1 VQIDGLSGDLIL
13 NSGSGEAD
21 ILDLVAYVTGS
32 GYRKAVVNSLQ
43 DGPEQPSV
51 IAEEADVARSHISRA
66 LSELSEKGIV
76 QSHGEDSRTKLYSLT
91 ELGEAVA
98 DYVSED

>member
-1 VQIDGLSGDLIL
+1 MILIL
-13 NSGSGEAD
+13 TSEPNETD

-32 GYRKAVVNSLQ
+32 GYRKAAIKSLQ

-51 IAEEADVARSHISRA
+51 IADEVDVARSHISRA
-66 LSELSEKGIV
+66 LSELSERGIV
-76 QSHGEDSRTKLYSLT
+76 QSYGENSRTKLYSLT

-98 DYVSED
+98 EHLSENRT